1 MRNLKFKRWI
11 VDAPLKSLATSLA
24 EECDVDPFV
33 ALIAAGRGYTEPELL
48 DEFLTDEPILSDPY
62 ELTDI
67 EKAAEV
73 INEAIYSEEKI
84 AVFGDYDVDGVT
96 ATALMYSYL
105 KNRGAMVSYYIPDRE
120 KEGYGINITAIDK
133 LNADGVELIVTVD
146 NGIAALS
153 EIEYA
158 KRLGIKVVV
167 TDHHLPQ
174 GELPSADA
182 VVDPHRADDYSEFK
196 EICGAFVA
204 FKVICAVEGR
214 TPEEMLYDYG
224 DLVALG
230 TVADIMPLLN
240 ENRAVVREGVKLIA
254 NGGRRGLTALLRA
267 AGIEEDSLT
276 ASRLAFGIAPRLNAA
291 GRVGDAARAAQLLLT
306 DEDEVAEGLAS
317 VLNNE
322 NIRRQS
328 LEKQILAEAVEIV
341 EKKGYKHNRV
351 IVVSGE
357 NWHGGVLGIV
367 ASRLCEKYARPAVVL
382 SVQDGVANGSARS
395 IKGFSIYEALKDCS
409 YILTKF
415 GGHEMAAG
423 LTLYADSVD
432 SFRIAVNEYAARFSK
447 LLPELRLDCKL
458 NPAALSVDL
467 AEAIKVFEPFG
478 VGNPTVLFG
487 IFDLTLD
494 KISPVAQGKHL
505 RLTFS
510 KGETTFS
517 AMLFGTAAAE
527 FEYNVGDKVD
537 IAVNLDTNIFNNN
550 LSLTVMVKEIRI
562 SGINE
567 DKLVKELSLYEDFK
581 SGNTADYSDIMPD
594 RNDVAVIYKQLL
606 NQGYSLERLVTMN
619 LNSVGYAKTL
629 IAAEAL
635 CELKICSVFDLDGVK
650 VIKVINSETKTN
662 LMDAKILKSLR
673 GDEYGA

>member
-1 MRNLKFKRWI
+1 MRFKRWI
-11 VDAPLKSLATSLA
+11 VDAPLKSLAAVLS

-48 DEFLTDEPILSDPY
+48 EEFLADEPILSDPY

-67 EKAAEV
+67 EKAAEI
-73 INEAIYSEEKI
+73 INDSVFSEEKI
-84 AVFGDYDVDGVT
+84 TVFGDYDVDGVT

-105 KNRGAMVSYYIPDRE
+105 KSRGARVSYYIPDRE

-133 LNADGVELIVTVD
+133 LKAEGVELIVTVD
-146 NGIAALS
+146 NGIAAAS

-174 GELPSADA
+174 GELPAADA

-196 EICGAFVA
+196 DICGAFVA
-204 FKVICAVEGR
+204 FKVVCAVEGR

-230 TVADIMPLLN
+230 TVADIMPLVN
-240 ENRAVVREGVKLIA
+240 ENRAIVREGVNLIT
-254 NGGRRGLTALLRA
+254 NGSRRGLTALLRA
-267 AGIEEDSLT
+267 AGIDEDNLT

-291 GRVGDAARAAQLLLT
+291 GRIGDASRAAELLLT
-306 DEDEVAEGLAS
+306 DDDEVAEGLAS

-328 LEKQILAEAVEIV
+328 LEKQILTEAVEIV

-367 ASRLCEKYARPAVVL
+367 ASRLCEKYARPAIVL
-382 SVQDGVANGSARS
+382 SSQEGIANGSARS

-409 YILTKF
+409 YMLTKF

-423 LTLYADSVD
+423 LTLYADSID
-432 SFRIAVNEYAARFSK
+432 SFRNAVNEYAARFSK

-467 AEAIKVFEPFG
+467 AETIRVFEPFG

-487 IFDLTLD
+487 IFDLNLD
-494 KISPVAQGKHL
+494 RISPVGQGKHL

-510 KGETTFS
+510 KGDTTFS
-517 AMLFGTAAAE
+517 AMLFGTTQAE
-527 FEYNVGDKVD
+527 FEYSVGDKVD
-537 IAVNLDTNIFNNN
+537 IAVNVDTNNFNGN
-550 LSLTVMVKEIRI
+550 LSLTVMVKEMRL
-562 SGINE
+562 SGVNEEKLIN
-567 DKLVKELSLYEDFK
+567 ELSLYESFK
-581 SGNTADYSDIMPD
+581 SGNFLDYSEIIPT
-594 RNDVAVIYKQLL
+594 REDVAVIYKQLL
-606 NQGYSLERLVTMN
+606 NQGYSLDRLVTMN
-619 LNSVGYAKTL
+619 LNTIGYAKTL
-629 IAAEAL
+629 ISAEAL
-635 CELKICSVFDLDGVK
+635 CELKICSVFDMDKVK
-650 VIKVINSETKTN
+650 AIRVTNSAVKTN
-662 LMDAKILKSLR
+662 LLDAKILKRLR
-673 GDEYGA
+673 GEEYGTRA

>member
-1 MRNLKFKRWI
+1 MKFKRWI
-11 VDAPLKSLATSLA
+11 VEAPQKALAAYLA

-48 DEFLTDEPILSDPY
+48 EEFLTEEPILADPY
-62 ELTDI
+62 ELSDI
-67 EKAAEV
+67 EKAAE
-73 INEAIYSEEKI
+73 IIHEAIYSEEKI

-96 ATALMYSYL
+96 ATALMFSYL
-105 KNRGAMVSYYIPDRE
+105 KNRGARVSYYIPDRE
-120 KEGYGINITAIDK
+120 KEGYGINIAAIDK
-133 LNADGVELIVTVD
+133 LKDEGVDLIVTVD
-146 NGIAALS
+146 NGIAAIS

-158 KRLGIKVVV
+158 KRLGMKVVV

-182 VVDPHRADDYSEFK
+182 VVDPHRVDDYSEFK
-196 EICGAFVA
+196 EVCGAFVA
-204 FKVICAVEGR
+204 FKVVCAVEGR
-214 TPEEMLYDYG
+214 SPEEMLYEYG

-230 TVADIMPLLN
+230 TVADIMPLVN
-240 ENRAVVREGVKLIA
+240 ENRAVVREGIALIA
-254 NGGRRGLTALLRA
+254 KGSRRGLTALLRA

-276 ASRLAFGIAPRLNAA
+276 ATRLAFGIAPRLNAA
-291 GRVGDAARAAQLLLT
+291 GRVGDATRAAKLLLT
-306 DEDEVAEGLAS
+306 DDDEVAEGLSS

-328 LEKQILAEAVEIV
+328 LEKQILAEAIDIV

-367 ASRLCEKYARPAVVL
+367 ASRLCEKYAKPAIVL
-382 SVQDGVANGSARS
+382 SSQDGIANGSARS
-395 IKGFSIYEALKDCS
+395 VKGFSIYEALKDCS

-423 LTLYADSVD
+423 VTLYSDSID
-432 SFRIAVNEYAARFSK
+432 SFRNAINEYAARFTK
-447 LLPELRLDCKL
+447 LLPELKLDCKL

-467 AEAIKVFEPFG
+467 AEELKIFEPFG
-478 VGNPTVLFG
+478 TGNPTVLFG

-517 AMLFGTAAAE
+517 AMLFGTTAAE
-527 FEYNVGDKVD
+527 FEYSVGDRVD
-537 IAVNLDTNIFNNN
+537 IAVNLDTNIFGGN
-550 LSLTVMVKEIRI
+550 LSLTVLVKEIRI
-562 SGINE
+562 SGLDE
-567 DKLVKELSLYEDFK
+567 EKLIKELSLYEDFK
-581 SGNTADYSDIMPD
+581 SGKYMDYSYITPE
-594 RNDVAVIYKQLL
+594 REAVGVVYKQLL
-606 NQGYSLERLVTMN
+606 KEGVSLDKLVTKN
-619 LNSVGYAKTL
+619 IKTVGYAKTL

-635 CELKICSVFDLDGVK
+635 CELKICSLFDVEGVK
-650 VIKVINSETKTN
+650 VIKVVNSSIKTN
-662 LMDAKILKSLR
+662 LQDAKIFRKL
-673 GDEYGA
+673 GGEDFGA

>member
-1 MRNLKFKRWI
+1 MKFKRWI
-11 VDAPLKSLATSLA
+11 VEAPQKALAAALA

-33 ALIAAGRGYTEPELL
+33 ALIAAGRGYSEPELL
-48 DEFLTDEPILSDPY
+48 EEFLTDEPLLADPY
-62 ELTDI
+62 ELADI
-67 EKAAEV
+67 EKAAEI

-96 ATALMYSYL
+96 ATALMFSYL
-105 KNRGAMVSYYIPDRE
+105 KNRGARVSYYIPDRE

-133 LNADGVELIVTVD
+133 LKDDGVDLIVTVD

-167 TDHHLPQ
+167 TDHHLPG
-174 GELPSADA
+174 GELPLADA

-230 TVADIMPLLN
+230 TVADIMPLIN
-240 ENRAVVREGVKLIA
+240 ENRAIVREGVNLIS
-254 NGGRRGLTALLRA
+254 NGSRRGFTALLRA

-276 ASRLAFGIAPRLNAA
+276 ASRLAFGVAPRLNAA
-291 GRVGDAARAAQLLLT
+291 GRVGDATRAAELLLT
-306 DEDEVAEGLAS
+306 DDDEVADGLAS

-395 IKGFSIYEALKDCS
+395 IKGFSIYEALKDSS
-409 YILTKF
+409 YLLTKF

-423 LTLYADSVD
+423 LTLYADSIN
-432 SFRIAVNEYAARFSK
+432 SFRNAVNEYATRFSK
-447 LLPELRLDCKL
+447 LLPELKLDCKL

-467 AEAIKVFEPFG
+467 AETLKVFEPFG

-505 RLTFS
+505 RLAFS
-510 KGETTFS
+510 KGDTTFS
-517 AMLFGTAAAE
+517 AMLFGTTAAE

-537 IAVNLDTNIFNNN
+537 IAVNLDTNLFNNN
-550 LSLTVMVKEIRI
+550 ISLTVMVKEIRR

-567 DKLVKELSLYEDFK
+567 EKLIKELSLYEDFK
-581 SGNTADYSDIMPD
+581 SGNTDDYADIIPSRD
-594 RNDVAVIYKQLL
+594 DVVIIYKQLL
-606 NQGYSLERLVTMN
+606 KQGYSLDKLVTMN

-635 CELKICSVFDLDGVK
+635 CELKICSIFDIDGVK
-650 VIKVINSETKTN
+650 VIKVTNSETKTN
-662 LMDAKILKSLR
+662 LMDAKILKRLR